1 MARPSRIV
9 LVALILGCAGPLLV
23 FLRANTTNFPPSS
36 YSYTLVPS
44 PPFSLPTSSSCSP
57 PGVKHLK
64 SNQIFWD
71 KEERGVEEL
80 AEDWAG
86 STWTSSEELPFLLFV
101 HIPKTAGSSFKQLL
115 WHLCDGRG
123 GVVHNNQRF
132 DFLGWSAEKQN
143 SYCGLYGHFG
153 IGIAE
158 EEEWKV
164 EKPGA
169 YITFLRDPVS
179 RTVSQY
185 NYARRVNP
193 LKFENSCLL
202 LAGVRCVNHVS
213 VSVRLRLQSITFD
226 QFLSA
231 KEKQK
236 HFGPW
241 SCINPATSQLAR
253 FWGKKG
259 GEFAQP
265 KLTREDLQRAKARL
279 TAPMEKGGIELLGLV
294 ERYEDSIRMMEF
306 KLGRRFPSA
315 LVGKE
320 TNKSRR
326 PTDIHVPDLSDAQ
339 LRQIRRMSE
348 LDLELYEFG
357 RKVFEARYAA
367 MKGRILQQDPR
378 MEGTL

>member
-9 LVALILGCAGPLLV
+9 LVALILSCAGPLLV
-23 FLRANTTNFPPSS
+23 FLRANTTNFPPAS
-36 YSYTLVPS
+36 YSYTLVSS
-44 PPFSLPTSSSCSP
+44 PPFSLPTTTSCSP
-57 PGVKHLK
+57 PSEKNLK
-64 SNQIFWD
+64 SNQFVWD
-71 KEERGVEEL
+71 EEEPSVEEL
-80 AEDWAG
+80 AEEWAG
-86 STWTSSEELPFLLFV
+86 STWTSSEELPFLLFI

-143 SYCGLYGHFG
+143 SFCGLYGHFG

-158 EEEWKV
+158 EEDWKV

-185 NYARRVNP
+185 NYAKRVNP
-193 LKFENSCLL
+193 VKFENK
-202 LAGVRCVNHVS
+202 
-213 VSVRLRLQSITFD
+213 TFD
-226 QFLSA
+226 QFISA
-231 KEKQK
+231 KEKQQ

-265 KLTREDLQRAKARL
+265 KLTREDLQKAKARL
-279 TAPMEKGGIELLGLV
+279 TASMEKGGIELLGLV

-306 KLGRRFPSA
+306 KLGRRFPST

-320 TNKSRR
+320 TNKSKKT
-326 PTDIHVPDLSDAQ
+326 TDIHVSDLSNFQ
-339 LRQIRRMSE
+339 LRQVRRMSE

-357 RKVFEARYAA
+357 KKVFEVRYAA
-367 MKGRILQQDPR
+367 MKRRILQQDPR
-378 MEGTL
+378 MEPDNEQEHLSLVE

>member
-1 MARPSRIV
+1 MARPSRVV
-9 LVALILGCAGPLLV
+9 LVALLLGCLGPLLV
-23 FLRANTTNFPPSS
+23 FLRVNPTS
-36 YSYTLVPS
+36 YPPS
-44 PPFSLPTSSSCSP
+44 PPSAFSFTRGSSPKLPFSLASSPSD
-57 PGVKHLK
+57 KDLK
-64 SNQIFWD
+64 TEQLFRSEL
-71 KEERGVEEL
+71 EEENSLEEL
-80 AEDWAG
+80 ANEWTN
-86 STWTSSEELPFLLFV
+86 STWTSSEELPFLLFI
-101 HIPKTAGSSFKQLL
+101 HIPKTAGSSFKKLL
-115 WHLCDGRG
+115 WYLCDERG

-143 SYCGLYGHFG
+143 SFCGLYGHFG

-185 NYARRVNP
+185 NYARRKNP
-193 LKFENSCLL
+193 LKFEN
-202 LAGVRCVNHVS
+202 
-213 VSVRLRLQSITFD
+213 ITFD
-226 QFLSA
+226 QFITE
-231 KEKQK
+231 KEKQQ

-326 PTDIHVPDLSDAQ
+326 PTDIHVSDLSDAQ

-367 MKGRILQQDPR
+367 MKGRILHQDYAQ
-378 MEGTL
+378 EEESDGKLLQLQANK